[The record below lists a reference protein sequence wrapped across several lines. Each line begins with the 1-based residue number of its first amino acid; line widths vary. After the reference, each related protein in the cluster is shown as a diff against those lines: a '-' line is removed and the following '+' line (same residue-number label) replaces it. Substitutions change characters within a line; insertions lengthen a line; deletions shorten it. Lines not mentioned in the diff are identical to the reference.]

1 MQVIWKNNQKVISLL
16 QFDFPSNSN
25 SQLKILANSV
35 SKQLAEVAQN
45 QKIKFQLFIYGDEQ
59 LSRKTQLPFIF
70 NCILQGKNFS
80 NRSFTK
86 FGHNTT
92 Y

>member
-1 MQVIWKNNQKVISLL
+1 MHLVI
-16 QFDFPSNSN
+16 
-25 SQLKILANSV
+25 
-35 SKQLAEVAQN
+35 AQN

-70 NCILQGKNFS
+70 NCILHGKNFS
-80 NRSFTK
+80 NRSLTK

-92 Y
+92 YWIYYNSNNTYHNTAWLNANDAVSGVGVTDSNKGNFL